1 MSRLEFLVH
10 NVPVVGAVEAFSS
23 EGLPLDYAVETFNL
37 SKVFEA
43 KEKGKKHT
51 VRAVDSVNIKVKKGE
66 FFGLLGPNGAGKTTL
81 IKMLCT
87 IILPEEGTANVN
99 GYDVLKEPYA
109 VRSSFG
115 WFHGE
120 TGGRSLYWRLNA
132 EDNLRFYAYLQ
143 NVPRDAAEARIDALL
158 EFFELTE
165 DRKKLVKE
173 YSTGMKVRVMLARA
187 LLHNPPILFMDEPT
201 IGLDT
206 ISAVDT
212 RKLLKALNTELGKTI
227 IFTSHNMFE
236 VEQLCERVA
245 IMRRGKI
252 IADSSPS
259 EMREMLRDVRAV
271 EVELKEAANPNKIV
285 EGLTPLP
292 VVKTVI
298 ETKSNSY
305 GSIIR
310 LQVEDEH
317 EAIPTIAEKLHSLGV
332 KVSAIRKAEPTF
344 EDIFVKLT
352 KEGET

>member
-1 MSRLEFLVH
+1 M
-10 NVPVVGAVEAFSS
+10 
-23 EGLPLDYAVETFNL
+23 DYAVETFGL
-37 SKVFEA
+37 SKIFKT
-43 KEKGKKHT
+43 KEKGKKRPI
-51 VRAVDSVNIKVKKGE
+51 RAVDRVDIAVEKGE
-66 FFGLLGPNGAGKTTL
+66 IFGLLGPNGAGKTTL

-87 IILPEEGTANVN
+87 IILPDEGTAKVN
-99 GYDVLKEPYA
+99 GYDVLKEPYS

-132 EDNLRFYAYLQ
+132 EDNLSFYAYLQ
-143 NVPRDAAEARIDALL
+143 NVPKNTAEKRINGLL
-158 EFFELTE
+158 DFFDLTE

-227 IFTSHNMFE
+227 VFTSHNMFE

-245 IMRRGKI
+245 IMRKGKI
-252 IADSSPS
+252 IADSPPS
-259 EMREMLRDVRAV
+259 KLREMLRDIQAI
-271 EVELKEAANPNKIV
+271 EVELTDGIDLEKTAERLASMPIVTKIM
-285 EGLTPLP
+285 ETRNDAHGF
-292 VVKTVI
+292 VI
-298 ETKSNSY
+298 
-305 GSIIR
+305 R
-310 LQVEDEH
+310 MQVEDEY
-317 EAIPTIAEKLHSLGV
+317 EAIPLIAEKIHSWGI
-332 KVSAIRKAEPTF
+332 KVSAIRQAEPTF

-352 KEGET
+352 REEEE

>member
-1 MSRLEFLVH
+1 M
-10 NVPVVGAVEAFSS
+10 
-23 EGLPLDYAVETFNL
+23 DYAVETFGL
-37 SKVFEA
+37 SKIFQT
-43 KEKGKKHT
+43 KEKGKKRPI
-51 VRAVDSVNIKVKKGE
+51 RAVDRVDITVEKGE
-66 FFGLLGPNGAGKTTL
+66 IFGLLGPNGAGKTTL

-87 IILPEEGTANVN
+87 IILPDEGTAEVN
-99 GYDVLKEPYA
+99 GYDVLEEPYN

-132 EDNLRFYAYLQ
+132 EDNLSFYAYLQ
-143 NVPRDAAEARIDALL
+143 NVPKNTAEKRINALL
-158 EFFELTE
+158 DFFDLTE

-227 IFTSHNMFE
+227 VFTSHNMFE

-245 IMRRGKI
+245 IMRKGKI
-252 IADSSPS
+252 IADSPPS
-259 EMREMLRDVRAV
+259 KLREMLRDIQAI
-271 EVELKEAANPNKIV
+271 EVELTDGIDLEKTAERLASVPIVTKIM
-285 EGLTPLP
+285 ETRNDAHGF
-292 VVKTVI
+292 VI
-298 ETKSNSY
+298 
-305 GSIIR
+305 R
-310 LQVEDEH
+310 MQVEDEY
-317 EAIPTIAEKLHSLGV
+317 EAIPLIAEKIHSWGI
-332 KVSAIRKAEPTF
+332 KVSAIRQAEPTF

-352 KEGET
+352 REDEE

>member
-1 MSRLEFLVH
+1 
-10 NVPVVGAVEAFSS
+10 
-23 EGLPLDYAVETFNL
+23 LDYAVETFGL
-37 SKVFEA
+37 SKIFKT
-43 KEKGKKHT
+43 KEKGKKRPI
-51 VRAVDSVNIKVKKGE
+51 RAVDRVDIKVEKSE
-66 FFGLLGPNGAGKTTL
+66 IFGLLGPNGAGKTTL

-87 IILPEEGTANVN
+87 IILPDEGTAKVN
-99 GYDVLKEPYA
+99 GYDVLKEPYN

-132 EDNLRFYAYLQ
+132 EDNLSFYAYLQ
-143 NVPRDAAEARIDALL
+143 NVPKNTAEKRINALL
-158 EFFELTE
+158 DFFDLTE

-227 IFTSHNMFE
+227 VFTSHNMFE

-245 IMRRGKI
+245 IMRKGKI
-252 IADSSPS
+252 IADSPPS
-259 EMREMLRDVRAV
+259 KLREMLTDIQAV
-271 EVELKEAANPNKIV
+271 EVELTDGIDLEKTAERLASVPIVTKIM
-285 EGLTPLP
+285 ETRNDAHGF
-292 VVKTVI
+292 VI
-298 ETKSNSY
+298 
-305 GSIIR
+305 R
-310 LQVEDEH
+310 MQVEDEY
-317 EAIPTIAEKLHSLGV
+317 EAIPLIAEKIHSWGI
-332 KVSAIRKAEPTF
+332 KVSAIRQAEPTF

-352 KEGET
+352 WEEEE

>member
-1 MSRLEFLVH
+1 
-10 NVPVVGAVEAFSS
+10 
-23 EGLPLDYAVETFNL
+23 LDYAVETFDL
-37 SKVFEA
+37 TKIFET
-43 KEKGKKHT
+43 KEKGKKRS
-51 VRAVDSVNIKVKKGE
+51 VRAVDHVNIKVKEAE

-87 IILPEEGTANVN
+87 IILPDEGTAKIS
-99 GYDVLKEPYA
+99 GYDLLKEPYA
-109 VRSSFG
+109 VRSNFG

-132 EDNLRFYAYLQ
+132 EDNLQFYAYLQ
-143 NVPRDAAEARIDALL
+143 NVPHEVAEKRIDALL
-158 EFFELTE
+158 EFFGLTE

-206 ISAVDT
+206 IGAVET
-212 RKLLKALNTELGKTI
+212 RKLLKALNTELRKTI

-252 IADSSPS
+252 VADAPPS
-259 EMREMLRDVRAV
+259 QLREMLRDIHAV
-271 EVELKEAANPNKIV
+271 EVELKDNENPEKTAEALASVPIV
-285 EGLTPLP
+285 RR
-292 VVKTVI
+292 VI
-298 ETKSNSY
+298 ETRNNTY
-305 GSIIR
+305 GFVIR
-310 LQVEDEH
+310 LQVEDEY
-317 EAIPTIAEKLHSLGV
+317 EAIPQLAEKLRSLGA
-332 KVSAIRKAEPTF
+332 KVSAIRQTEPTF

-352 KEGET
+352 KEEEA

>member
-1 MSRLEFLVH
+1 ME
-10 NVPVVGAVEAFSS
+10 
-23 EGLPLDYAVETFNL
+23 YAVETFDL
-37 SKVFEA
+37 TKIFEN
-43 KEKGKKHT
+43 KEKGVKRRIK
-51 VRAVDSVNIKVKKGE
+51 AVDHVNIKVKKGE

-87 IILPEEGTANVN
+87 IILPTEGTAKVN
-99 GYDVLKEPYA
+99 GYDIIKEPHK

-143 NVPRDAAEARIDALL
+143 NVPKDIAEKRINALL

-165 DRKKLVKE
+165 DRKKLVKD

-206 ISAVDT
+206 ISAVET
-212 RKLLKALNTELGKTI
+212 RRLLKALNAELGKTI

-236 VEQLCERVA
+236 VEQLCERIA
-245 IMRRGKI
+245 IMKDGKI
-252 IADSSPS
+252 IVDASPS
-259 EMREMLRDVRAV
+259 ALRDMLRDIHAI
-271 EVELKEAANPNKIV
+271 EVEIKEADDLKGIVKILG
-285 EGLTPLP
+285 GLPI
-292 VVKTVI
+292 VKQVMEVKNDPYNI
-298 ETKSNSY
+298 V
-305 GSIIR
+305 IR
-310 LQVEDEH
+310 LQVEDEYD
-317 EAIPTIAEKLHSLGV
+317 AIPIVANKLHSMNA
-332 KVSAIRKAEPTF
+332 KVLAVRRSEPTL

-352 KEGET
+352 REEAV

>member
-1 MSRLEFLVH
+1 MERYS
-10 NVPVVGAVEAFSS
+10 
-23 EGLPLDYAVETFNL
+23 LDYAVETFQL
-37 SKVFEA
+37 SKIFES
-43 KEKGKKHT
+43 KEKGYKRV
-51 VRAVDSVNIKVKKGE
+51 VRAVDHVDIKVKKGE

-81 IKMLCT
+81 IKVLCT
-87 IILPEEGTANVN
+87 IILPDEGTAKIN
-99 GYDVLKEPYA
+99 GYDILKQSYD
-109 VRSSFG
+109 VRNSFG

-143 NVPRDAAEARIDALL
+143 NVPREVAEKRINALL

-212 RKLLKALNTELGKTI
+212 RKLLQALNVQLGRTI

-236 VEQLCERVA
+236 VEQLCDRVA
-245 IMRRGKI
+245 IMRKGRI

-259 EMREMLRDVRAV
+259 QLRDMLRDIRAV
-271 EVELKEAANPNKIV
+271 EVEVKESADLQKVAENLANVPTVRKI
-285 EGLTPLP
+285 L
-292 VVKTVI
+292 
-298 ETKSNSY
+298 ETMDNVHSHV
-305 GSIIR
+305 IR
-310 LQVEDEH
+310 LQVENEYD
-317 EAIPTIAEKLHSLGV
+317 AIPIIAEKIRSLGI
-332 KVSAIRKAEPTF
+332 KVSAIRQSEPSF
-344 EDIFVKLT
+344 EDIFVKLAREEE
-352 KEGET
+352 KP